1 MMEIKYPAMRTKQF
15 KPNKLLLPIG
25 SRLDLTLRSLGEHDK
40 TAMLESMRVSELVK
54 TNVSLFNV
62 NKQRQELNR
71 SVNLFNTRQSPL
83 RM

>member
-1 MMEIKYPAMRTKQF
+1 MEIKYPAMRTKQF

>member
-1 MMEIKYPAMRTKQF
+1 MEIKYPAMRTKKF